1 MDRVLNTGSTINN
14 VQVLSDKYVSKRIGE
29 LFKRVKGGTIL
40 KLLEENNNTE
50 SIYNLVDDFREDLP
64 NDGESV
70 MTGMTN
76 KTVGTTVTAITYN
89 TEILNNMVML
99 YNLRLRWIL
108 FFWI

>member
-1 MDRVLNTGSTINN
+1 M
-14 VQVLSDKYVSKRIGE
+14 SDKNVSKRKGE
-29 LFKRVKGGTIL
+29 LFKRVRGGTIL

-50 SIYNLVDDFREDLP
+50 SIYNLVEDCREDLP

-89 TEILNNMVML
+89 TEILNNMVCVIII
-99 YNLRLRWIL
+99 RH
-108 FFWI
+108 